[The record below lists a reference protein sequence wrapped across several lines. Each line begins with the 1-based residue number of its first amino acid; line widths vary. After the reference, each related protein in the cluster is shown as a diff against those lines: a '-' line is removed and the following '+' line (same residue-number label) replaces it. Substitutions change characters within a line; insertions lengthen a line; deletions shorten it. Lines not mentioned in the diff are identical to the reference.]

1 MAKQKK
7 EKGAQPGNQN
17 ARKHGFY
24 SKYLSGFTLEDVQ
37 RVAEMEGLE
46 AEIGVIRLKLR
57 DLIEN
62 SPDNSTIQ
70 LEAVR
75 ALAYLVK
82 TQFQVTEEQGKP
94 LRDAAAKVLS
104 EIAGPLNLDIKP

>member
-1 MAKQKK
+1 
-7 EKGAQPGNQN
+7 
-17 ARKHGFY
+17 
-24 SKYLSGFTLEDVQ
+24 
-37 RVAEMEGLE
+37 MEGLD
-46 AEIGVIRLKLR
+46 AEIALLRLKLR
-57 DLIEN
+57 DLVDN
-62 SPDNSTIQ
+62 SPDNSAIH

-104 EIAGPLNLDIKP
+104 EIIGPLNLDIKP